1 MGGQFLIN
9 GLPGLAG
16 IADGLV
22 ASVMS
27 GLDKLK
33 FLQDFAAETW
43 KILRAVSS

>member
-33 FLQDFAAETW
+33 FLRDVAAEIL
-43 KILRAVSS
+43 KLLRAVSS